1 MEIKEVIFF
10 AIGFSIFI
18 VIIAFFK
25 MKKKQRIGYLVNLFY
40 DGFNLKVGILNLDY
54 EKTFTIAI
62 ENTGN
67 KDIIVTDIY
76 IEIKDAGR
84 FKKYVLPNTVF
95 DNTNE
100 LLIPAGDKG
109 AAMMD
114 LKSFKKIFKAEAI
127 FKSVVVI
134 KNGDTVKSN
143 NLLISG
149 KKKEITLN

>member
-67 KDIIVTDIY
+67 KDIIVTC
-76 IEIKDAGR
+76 
-84 FKKYVLPNTVF
+84 
-95 DNTNE
+95 
-100 LLIPAGDKG
+100 
-109 AAMMD
+109 
-114 LKSFKKIFKAEAI
+114 
-127 FKSVVVI
+127 
-134 KNGDTVKSN
+134 
-143 NLLISG
+143 
-149 KKKEITLN
+149 